1 MEDRKIKLQLGIV
14 GVTVIA
20 ATVFLVTIFGQGRM
34 PSFFSSDYTIYVL
47 LQQAPMLTPNSPVL
61 KNGVEI
67 GRVVDVSL
75 TDDDLNVKISARING
90 GVRLYETDECWL
102 NMNILGQSSLN
113 FKPRPGVADRGQ
125 LLVDGSVVHGNAPPD
140 IIQIATNLEGD
151 LTGALRQFTMATKA
165 VSDTFMKVDQ
175 IIGTPEEVIEK
186 QKYFEKIVKQAES
199 TLGSID
205 RLAHGV
211 EDILNDP
218 NIKNSIHHSAAEL
231 PQLIADTKTL
241 MTNVN
246 NTLDEF
252 KKLFGH
258 VEGTFDR
265 VSGTFDRIDNNLD
278 NMTKFTT
285 ALGDNG
291 PKMIDG
297 LANAAIELEN
307 SVRQVSVFME
317 ALNNPDGSVGQ
328 MLKDP
333 EFFQSLNRT
342 VKNAERLTQ
351 QLQPILRDINV
362 FSDKIARDPGL
373 LGVKGIF
380 TKSPPVKGIP
390 NAYPGTINVNQ
401 TFDDG
406 RSRERIQ
413 WLRSNC
419 TRLWPFGRQRFAN
432 EIVPQNR
439 FASLVEDLAPF
450 GERFAGQPPMSDA
463 GYDTESL
470 ETPYNMTQRASYNE
484 LSHDQTQPVFF
495 TSQEMLPVVPV
506 VSQPMT
512 LPVAATPVVT
522 APMPKRLI
530 VSTQPVPKF
539 QPVQPAASQ
548 PAVIQTVASQ
558 TAVNPENRTVA
569 VQGGVT
575 PIEVDF
581 EPAAS
586 QSLRESAGIV
596 QVSAVIPV
604 QATPATTT
612 NMTPNTATPNRMT
625 SNTNVPSFT
634 PVAPVLRPK
643 PAVNVPSF
651 QPVR

>member
-1 MEDRKIKLQLGIV
+1 MEDRRIKLQLGIV

-34 PSFFSSDYTIYVL
+34 PSFFSNDYTIHVL
-47 LQQAPMLTPNSPVL
+47 LHQAPMLTPNSPVS

-75 TDDDLNVKISARING
+75 TDDDLQVKITARING

-113 FKPRPGVADRGQ
+113 FKPKLGVTDRGQ
-125 LLVDGSVVHGNAPPD
+125 LLVDGSVIQGFAPPD
-140 IIQIATNLEGD
+140 IVQIATNLEGD

-165 VSDTFMKVDQ
+165 VTDTFMKVDQ

-186 QKYFEKIVKQAES
+186 QKYLEKIVKQAES

-211 EDILNDP
+211 EDIINDP

-241 MTNVN
+241 MANVN
-246 NTLDEF
+246 NTLEEF

-265 VSGTFDRIDNNLD
+265 VGGTFDRIDDNLG
-278 NMTKFTT
+278 NMTKFTA

-297 LANAAIELEN
+297 LANAAAELEN
-307 SVRQVSVFME
+307 SIRQVSIFTE

-333 EFFQSLNRT
+333 EFFQSLSRT
-342 VKNAERLTQ
+342 VKNAERITQ
-351 QLQPILRDINV
+351 QLQPILRDANV

-413 WLRSNC
+413 WLRSC
-419 TRLWPFGRQRFAN
+419 WPFGRQHFRN

-439 FASLVEDLAPF
+439 FASLVEDRVPF
-450 GERFAGQPPMSDA
+450 GERFRLTSQPMYDT
-463 GYDTESL
+463 GYDTEPL
-470 ETPYNMTQRASYNE
+470 DYDMTQGASYNE
-484 LSHDQTQPVFF
+484 FSNHQVQPAF
-495 TSQEMLPVVPV
+495 TSQGMLPVMPAPVATVPV
-506 VSQPMT
+506 T
-512 LPVAATPVVT
+512 T
-522 APMPKRLI
+522 APMPKRLV
-530 VSTQPVPKF
+530 VSTQPVPRF
-539 QPVQPAASQ
+539 QPIQSAVSQ
-548 PAVIQTVASQ
+548 PVMIQTVASR
-558 TAVNPENRTVA
+558 TATNRTVV

-586 QSLRESAGIV
+586 RFQENTGIV
-596 QVSAVIPV
+596 QASAVIPV
-604 QATPATTT
+604 QATPA
-612 NMTPNTATPNRMT
+612 ATGAT
-625 SNTNVPSFT
+625 SNTVALNTSVPSFS
-634 PVAPVLRPK
+634 PVDSVTSTAGSRPID
-643 PAVNVPSF
+643 VPLF
-651 QPVR
+651 QPIR